1 MCHNYNEYGEC
12 VWGGDYGGGVSSM
25 GGRVS
30 GLAANVVNA
39 LHGMHTG
46 RQANIHIHPV
56 VDEREGS
63 S

>member
-1 MCHNYNEYGEC
+1 
-12 VWGGDYGGGVSSM
+12 M

-46 RQANIHIHPV
+46 IHPV

>member
-1 MCHNYNEYGEC
+1 
-12 VWGGDYGGGVSSM
+12 M

-46 RQANIHIHPV
+46 RQAYIHTVYSIHPV
-56 VDEREGS
+56 ADEREGS

>member
-1 MCHNYNEYGEC
+1 MGVFILWGE
-12 VWGGDYGGGVSSM
+12 G
-25 GGRVS
+25 VS

-39 LHGMHTG
+39 LHGMHIG

-56 VDEREGS
+56 ADEREGS